1 MALKKTG
8 TKAPASRGLD
18 YSLGKDTLDRVKK
31 ATDSRSK
38 VASGGD
44 MLAAGLG
51 GVAKTL
57 TGVVEEKQKQE
68 EAKIEAENKWDEGFE
83 SLGNRGSWATPELF
97 DKFATLETEYRDD
110 YNAAVASGNKQE
122 AAKLLKQQQNRSAQ
136 LQQWKTAVEGS
147 QDTWKNDLWAKNMPT
162 EDKQIINAINSQ
174 ENVQIAY
181 TDPNEE
187 KGTPGGDMVFRIT
200 LENGQTKD
208 VTLNEYNKIATRNI
222 APVAIEKAFKENMKL
237 LNESAASD
245 QTFNFEPGSQ
255 RYNSQLTD
263 NAKLI
268 TRDNFQV
275 MFNNSF
281 TGGENTFADDI
292 LEHKDFN
299 NVKLEGLKVQDNEVA
314 KQFDTD
320 GDGKVSKEEAGAA
333 DFVSLS
339 KKDKQKI
346 VELMQKE
353 ENFDVA
359 KAYLADY
366 MTRIQYNNA
375 IATRS
380 DYETERTDALKYAKH
395 NKGK

>member
-18 YSLGKDTLDRVKK
+18 YSLGKDTLDRVKR

-44 MLAAGLG
+44 MLAAGLR
-51 GVAKTL
+51 GVAGTL
-57 TGVVEEKQKQE
+57 KGVVEEKKKQE

-83 SLGNRGSWATPELF
+83 ALGNRGSWATPELY
-97 DKFATLETEYRDD
+97 DKFATLETEYRDN
-110 YNAAVASGNKQE
+110 YNEAVASGNKQE

-136 LQQWKTAVEGS
+136 LQQWKTVVEGS

-162 EDKQIINAINSQ
+162 EDKEIINAINSQ
-174 ENVQIAY
+174 ENAEIGY
-181 TDPNEE
+181 TE
-187 KGTPGGDMVFRIT
+187 GGDMVFKIK
-200 LENGQTKD
+200 LDSGETKEI
-208 VTLNEYNKIATRNI
+208 TLNEYNKIATRNI

-281 TGGENTFADDI
+281 TGGENTFAEDI
-292 LEHKDFN
+292 LSHEDFN

-339 KKDKQKI
+339 ENDKKAI
-346 VELMQKE
+346 IELMKKE

-395 NKGK
+395 NDKK

>member
-18 YSLGKDTLDRVKK
+18 YSLGKDTLDRVKA
-31 ATDSRSK
+31 ATVSRNK

-51 GVAKTL
+51 GVARTL
-57 TGVVEEKQKQE
+57 KGVVEEKQKQE
-68 EAKIEAENKWDEGFE
+68 EAKVEAENKWDEGFE
-83 SLGNRGSWATPELF
+83 ALGNRGSWATPELY
-97 DKFATLETEYRDD
+97 DKFATLEKTYQQN
-110 YNAAVASGNKQE
+110 YNDAVASGNKQE
-122 AAKLLKQQQNRSAQ
+122 AAKLLKQQENRSAQ
-136 LQQWKTAVEGS
+136 LQQWKTVVEGS
-147 QDTWKNDLWAKNMPT
+147 QDTWKNDLWAKNMPA

-174 ENVQIAY
+174 ENAEIGY
-181 TDPNEE
+181 TE
-187 KGTPGGDMVFRIT
+187 GGDMVFKIK
-200 LENGQTKD
+200 LDSGETKEI
-208 VTLNEYNKIATRNI
+208 TLNEYNKIATRNI
-222 APVAIEKAFKENMKL
+222 APIAIEKAFKENMTL

-245 QTFNFEPGSQ
+245 ETFNFEPGSQ

-275 MFNNSF
+275 MFDNSF
-281 TGGENTFADDI
+281 TGGENTFAEDI
-292 LEHKDFN
+292 LSHEDFN

-339 KKDKQKI
+339 TEDKRKI
-346 VELMQKE
+346 VDLMKKE

-375 IATRS
+375 VTTRS
-380 DYETERTDALKYAKH
+380 DYETERTNSLK
-395 NKGK
+395 NKKYK

>member
-51 GVAKTL
+51 GVASTL
-57 TGVVEEKQKQE
+57 KGVVEEKKKQE

-83 SLGNRGSWATPELF
+83 ALGNRGSWATPELY
-97 DKFATLETEYRDD
+97 DEFAKLETTYQEE

-122 AAKLLKQQQNRSAQ
+122 AAKLLKQQQNRSSQ
-136 LQQWKTAVEGS
+136 LQQWKTVVEGS
-147 QDTWKNDLWAKNMPT
+147 QDTWKQDLWAKEMPT
-162 EDKQIINAINSQ
+162 EDKEIINAINSQ
-174 ENVQIAY
+174 KNAKIGYNGE
-181 TDPNEE
+181 
-187 KGTPGGDMVFRIT
+187 GDMVFKIT
-200 LENGQTKD
+200 LDSGETKE

-222 APVAIEKAFKENMKL
+222 APVAVEKAFKESMTL

-281 TGGENTFADDI
+281 TGGENTFAEDI

-320 GDGKVSKEEAGAA
+320 GDGEVSDKEAEAA

-339 KKDKQKI
+339 KDDKEKI
-346 VELMQKE
+346 VELMKKE

-375 IATRS
+375 VATRS
-380 DYETERTDALKYAKH
+380 DYETERTNQNKYSKH
-395 NKGK
+395 N